1 MAPASSTYDVEVFFD
16 GDCPLCTKE
25 ITMLRKLDRKARI
38 RFTDIAARGFD
49 AAETPFT
56 QVELM
61 DSIRGRLG
69 DGTPIEGVEVFR
81 RLYAAVGLG
90 PLVAMTRIPG
100 ISHGLD
106 AAYRV
111 FAKNR
116 LKLTG
121 RCTTES
127 CAVPGADGA

>member
-1 MAPASSTYDVEVFFD
+1 
-16 GDCPLCTKE
+16 
-25 ITMLRKLDRKARI
+25 
-38 RFTDIAARGFD
+38 
-49 AAETPFT
+49 
-56 QVELM
+56 
-61 DSIRGRLG
+61 
-69 DGTPIEGVEVFR
+69 
-81 RLYAAVGLG
+81 
-90 PLVAMTRIPG
+90 MTRIPG